1 MNKFCL
7 AKPMLLKISGRGK
20 NMEIKNKKVATYA
33 LLAFIIALG
42 FFLRVYNINSAPPG
56 LYPDEAV
63 NGIDALEANDT
74 GIYQWFYSANNGR
87 EGLFM
92 NIIAF
97 CFKFFGVSTF
107 TLKLPSIIF
116 GTLTI
121 LGTYL
126 LAKELFGKR
135 VGFISSFL
143 VAVSFWPI
151 HFSRISFRAN
161 MLPFVLVFSFYFLFK
176 GVRTKKWLDFIIA
189 GLFLGIGLHT
199 YISFRVTPLILV
211 VALVAL
217 IACQERFL
225 KNYWKHILIFILFTF
240 LTAAPMLYTFF
251 YAHPEYWTSRTSNIS
266 IFNPEVNQGHF
277 ATTFLKTFGLSL
289 AKYTFWGDQNWRHNY
304 PPYPLLDPITGIAF
318 LFGIIYIITKS
329 FHLIFLRFVKK
340 IRDEKFAIYITLLA
354 WFFVMLI
361 PEFMGAE
368 SNPHALRAIGTL
380 PVVFIFTGFAF
391 NYLIGLSERRSF
403 KFNHFIAPFVIVML
417 IAIGIFNPI
426 KYFAFW
432 APSPEAAQA
441 FEKTMADIETY
452 IKTIPPNN
460 EIFVV
465 VGNMQRVPPRFFNWE
480 NQNFRDLHPV
490 EIENIKPKDTE
501 NFTVLFTDFYKEEI
515 TASINSRFPDM
526 KLQTFTDSFGMNFYA
541 LSK

>member
-1 MNKFCL
+1 MNKKHL
-7 AKPMLLKISGRGK
+7 
-20 NMEIKNKKVATYA
+20 TYL

-74 GIYQWFYSANNGR
+74 GIYQWFYPANNGR

-135 VGFISSFL
+135 VGLISSFL
-143 VAVSFWPI
+143 VAVSFWPL

-199 YISFRVTPLILV
+199 YIAFRVAPLILI

-217 IACQERFL
+217 VVCQERFL

-266 IFNPEVNQGHF
+266 IFNPEVNQGNF

-289 AKYTFWGDQNWRHNY
+289 VKYTFWGDQNWRHNH

-318 LFGIIYIITKS
+318 LFGIIYMITKS

-340 IRDEKFAIYITLLA
+340 IRDEKLSIYITLLA
-354 WFFVMLI
+354 WFLAMLI

-368 SNPHALRAIGTL
+368 GNPHALRAIGTL
-380 PVVFIFTGFAF
+380 PVVFILAAFAF
-391 NYLIGLSERRSF
+391 NYFIGLSERKSF
-403 KFNHFIAPFVIVML
+403 KFNHFALPFIIAML
-417 IAIGIFNPI
+417 IFIGMFNPI
-426 KYFAFW
+426 KYFVFW
-432 APSPEAAQA
+432 AHTPEAAQA
-441 FEKTMADIETY
+441 FEKNITDIGKY
-452 IKTIPPNN
+452 VKTLPAQK
-460 EIFVV
+460 EIFVA
-465 VGNMQRVPPRFFNWE
+465 VGNMQRVPVRFWNWE
-480 NQNFRDLHPV
+480 NGNFHDLDPV
-490 EIENIKPKDTE
+490 EINDIKPKNTD
-501 NFTVLFTDFYKEEI
+501 NFVVIFTDYQKEEI
-515 TASINSRFPDM
+515 IKSVESSFPDM
-526 KLQTFTDSFGMNFYA
+526 KLQTFTDSFGTNFYV
-541 LSK
+541 LNK